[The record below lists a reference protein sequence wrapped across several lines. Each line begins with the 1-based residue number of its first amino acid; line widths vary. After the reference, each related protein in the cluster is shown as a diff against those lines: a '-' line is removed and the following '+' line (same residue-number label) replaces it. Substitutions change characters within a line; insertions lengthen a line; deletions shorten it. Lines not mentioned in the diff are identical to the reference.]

1 MSHIQTPD
9 MRHTETSPRAFSS
22 SVDYTATMPSPPPLA
37 MASSSSSPFPYYG
50 EPDEEKRVTTDS
62 GSFKNELKE
71 EDEEDS
77 PFEM

>member
-1 MSHIQTPD
+1 
-9 MRHTETSPRAFSS
+9 
-22 SVDYTATMPSPPPLA
+22 MPSPPPLA

-77 PFEM
+77 PFEMVRAAVSNKDDTSLP